1 MCIIINQLK
10 LKKMITC
17 IKNIK
22 AKKGFEF
29 IKGNEYNATI
39 NNGEITI
46 YFSQFEF
53 ATIKNVVF
61 FEKYFKF

>member
-1 MCIIINQLK
+1 MT
-10 LKKMITC
+10 TC

-29 IKGNEYNATI
+29 IKGKKYDATI

>member
-1 MCIIINQLK
+1 MT
-10 LKKMITC
+10 TC

-29 IKGNEYNATI
+29 IKGKKYDATI

-46 YFSQFEF
+46 YFSRFEF
-53 ATIKNVVF
+53 ATIKNVNF
-61 FEKYFKF
+61 FNKYFKF

>member
-1 MCIIINQLK
+1 
-10 LKKMITC
+10 MITC

-22 AKKGFEF
+22 TKKGFEF
-29 IKGNEYNATI
+29 LKGKKYDATI
-39 NNGEITI
+39 NNAEITI
-46 YFSQFEF
+46 YFSKFEF